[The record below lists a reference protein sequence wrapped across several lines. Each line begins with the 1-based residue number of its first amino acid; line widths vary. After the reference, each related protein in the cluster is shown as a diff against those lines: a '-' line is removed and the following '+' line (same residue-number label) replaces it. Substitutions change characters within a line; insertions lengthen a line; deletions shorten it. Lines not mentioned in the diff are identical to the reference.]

1 MAAPTADRQ
10 TVLSVWTPLLRSRGC
25 HRRRQGGVSDP
36 EKQRL
41 LIQDLQRFQ
50 WEDVP
55 WLKCGE
61 AYSLRAMREEII
73 GYDNPT
79 DWYLW
84 NCGFAS

>member
-1 MAAPTADRQ
+1 LLAA
-10 TVLSVWTPLLRSRGC
+10 
-25 HRRRQGGVSDP
+25 SDP
-36 EKQRL
+36 EIQRL

-55 WLKCGE
+55 WIKCGE
-61 AYSLRAMREEII
+61 AFTLRAMREEIV